1 MCVYVARP
9 RDSGLKDTYFT
20 NPLIRPRPADTV
32 RRTLKI
38 SARNWQIYRDPV
50 VALRYSMYMSE
61 RKRLYTSSSVDR
73 LQLHYLG
80 VYSLLAPALGY
91 YNATLY
97 KRELSENERERETT
111 SGQLSVYR
119 AGAGT
124 PFPFARDHAIF
135 YINDRRNSSSESAI
149 MRAPR
154 SCMIYAL
161 YL

>member
-1 MCVYVARP
+1 MCVCVARP
-9 RDSGLKDTYFT
+9 RDSGPKDTYFT

-61 RKRLYTSSSVDR
+61 RKRLYSSSSVDR

-97 KRELSENERERETT
+97 KRELSENERERERQLVANFPYIGPAQERLFRSLATT
-111 SGQLSVYR
+111 QYS
-119 AGAGT
+119 
-124 PFPFARDHAIF
+124 I
-135 YINDRRNSSSESAI
+135 
-149 MRAPR
+149 
-154 SCMIYAL
+154 
-161 YL
+161 